1 MSDSEN
7 REFIRETIMDKATG
21 RRYRVRKFL
30 KLIAAAVIFGLV
42 ASLFFVLGQRFFMPR
57 LDPEEESSETISIG
71 RDPEEDGTASL
82 EGETDDGAEESQGTA
97 ETGESE
103 TVSPE
108 TTQAEET
115 QPQETDPGEEW
126 NEALQEMVDGA
137 VSEKLDSAWGSI
149 SLAWYQK
156 VSEVYRSISHGL
168 VTVSSV
174 TQETDWFNN
183 PVSSADQSSGAVIYM
198 TDAEVLILADYGA
211 VEDAEAL
218 TVTFV
223 NGETVEARVKKTDSV
238 TGIAIISVSLG
249 AVSQEVLDSA
259 QTLVLGNSY
268 QVSAATPVIGA
279 GSPTGFSGSV
289 VTGQV
294 SYVQTNAPGT
304 DTAFQLLYADIS
316 VSEDGGGFLFNT
328 NGEIVGILTD
338 EYGDEMAGVPVAIGI
353 SSLKGIIES
362 LSSGIDAAY
371 LGVQGQNATADI
383 AEANGIP
390 AGIYVTRVVMDS
402 PAYLAGLKAGDII
415 VGSKDQDILTMR
427 QLQNFLES
435 YSTGDVISLTVYR
448 SGADGYVEMDF
459 EVTLQAR

>member
-7 REFIRETIMDKATG
+7 REFILDTIMDKATG
-21 RRYRVRKFL
+21 RRYRVRRFL
-30 KLIAAAVIFGLV
+30 KLLAAAVFFGLV
-42 ASLFFVLGQRFFMPR
+42 AALFFVLGQRFFQPH
-57 LDPEEESSETISIG
+57 LNPQENLEEPIYIG
-71 RDPEEDGTASL
+71 RDPEEEQRTEESP
-82 EGETDDGAEESQGTA
+82 EGETQSSPA
-97 ETGESE
+97 ESE
-103 TVSPE
+103 TQGE
-108 TTQAEET
+108 TTESESAPEQTQEAETEET
-115 QPQETDPGEEW
+115 AEDEWGEV
-126 NEALQEMVDGA
+126 LQEMVSSA
-137 VSEKLDSAWGSI
+137 VSEEFESARDTMA
-149 SLAWYQK
+149 LAWYQK

-294 SYVQTNAPGT
+294 S
-304 DTAFQLLYADIS
+304 
-316 VSEDGGGFLFNT
+316 
-328 NGEIVGILTD
+328 
-338 EYGDEMAGVPVAIGI
+338 
-353 SSLKGIIES
+353 
-362 LSSGIDAAY
+362 
-371 LGVQGQNATADI
+371 
-383 AEANGIP
+383 
-390 AGIYVTRVVMDS
+390 
-402 PAYLAGLKAGDII
+402 
-415 VGSKDQDILTMR
+415 
-427 QLQNFLES
+427 
-435 YSTGDVISLTVYR
+435 
-448 SGADGYVEMDF
+448 
-459 EVTLQAR
+459 

>member
-30 KLIAAAVIFGLV
+30 KLLAAAVIFGLV
-42 ASLFFVLGQRFFMPR
+42 ASLFFVLGQRFFLPR
-57 LDPEEESSETISIG
+57 LNPDGEGETISIE
-71 RDPEEDGTASL
+71 RDPEEGQESEESL
-82 EGETDDGAEESQGTA
+82 EGETAGETQESQGTA
-97 ETGESE
+97 ETQESQTEPPQTTAPEESE
-103 TVSPE
+103 SPS
-108 TTQAEET
+108 
-115 QPQETDPGEEW
+115 GEEW
-126 NEALQEMVDGA
+126 NETLQEMVDNA
-137 VSEKLDSAWGSI
+137 VAEELNGSWDSI

-156 VSEVYRSISHGL
+156 VSEIYRSISHGL

-174 TQETDWFNN
+174 TQDTDWFNN

-198 TDAEVLILADYGA
+198 TDAEVLILADYDA
-211 VEDAEAL
+211 VQDAEAL
-218 TVTFV
+218 TVTF
-223 NGETVEARVKKTDSV
+223 NGGSTVEARVKKTDSI

-249 AVSQEVLDSA
+249 AVPQEVLDST

-268 QVSAATPVIGA
+268 QMSSGAPVIAA

-289 VTGQV
+289 VTGLV
-294 SYVQTNAPGT
+294 SYVQTNTVGT

-338 EYGDEMAGVPVAIGI
+338 DYGDEMAGVPVAIGI

-383 AEANGIP
+383 AEANDMP
-390 AGIYVTRVVMDS
+390 VGIYVTRVVMDS

-415 VGSKDQDILTMR
+415 TGSGEQDILTTR
-427 QLQNFLES
+427 SLQNFLES
-435 YSTGDVISLTVYR
+435 YSTGDVIKLTVYR
-448 SGADGYVEMDF
+448 SGADGYVEMEF
-459 EVTLQAR
+459 EVTLGAR